1 MIKINDKEYRKYN
14 INISWGSFSST
25 LMGKK
30 INGISPFIKFNIN
43 DSILIGLEL
52 IFSKEMFMET
62 PINEKVDITRYLTDI
77 TYEDNNGWISIIIG
91 NYTCYITRINEKN
104 FILNFHVDYDDF
116 DILNI
121 TINTDISIL

>member
-1 MIKINDKEYRKYN
+1 MIKINDKEYKKYN

-43 DSILIGLEL
+43 DSILLGLEL

-77 TYEDNNGWISIIIG
+77 TYEDGNGWISIIIG
-91 NYTCYITRINEKN
+91 NYTCHITRINEKE
-104 FILNFHVDYDDF
+104 FFFDFHIYNDEYN
-116 DILNI
+116 ILNI
-121 TINTDISIL
+121 TINSTISIL